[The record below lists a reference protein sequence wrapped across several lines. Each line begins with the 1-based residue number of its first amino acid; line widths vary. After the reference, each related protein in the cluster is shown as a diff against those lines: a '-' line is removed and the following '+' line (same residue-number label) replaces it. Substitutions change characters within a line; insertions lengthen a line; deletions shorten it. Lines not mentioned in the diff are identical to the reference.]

1 MCLRLHYKWF
11 NGYIF
16 VNGVDIYKINTEDS
30 QINAAALCLSN
41 IPKHF
46 PADIKKKTG
55 LCF

>member
-11 NGYIF
+11 NGYMF